1 MAIEKSR
8 WIPRIGVIVSVLAL
22 IFQLIAFAT
31 DGWHIEGHDW
41 NIEGYH
47 YKTTSRSG
55 VWYITNCGKNGDCET
70 KSYHDILSDNEEKL
84 DSTL

>member
-31 DGWHIEGHDW
+31 DGWHIEG
-41 NIEGYH
+41 
-47 YKTTSRSG
+47 TTG
-55 VWYITNCGKNGDCET
+55 T
-70 KSYHDILSDNEEKL
+70 
-84 DSTL
+84 

>member
-1 MAIEKSR
+1 MLYLTSKKMAIEKSR

-47 YKTTSRSG
+47 YKTTSRSLR
-55 VWYITNCGKNGDCET
+55 IA
-70 KSYHDILSDNEEKL
+70 EKMEIVKRNHTMTFL
-84 DSTL
+84 VIMKRN